1 MPKALPNAHL
11 TAADEAISMLADA
24 TQFIEAS
31 IESHDAIPDGKKK
44 RLMAKLKAVS
54 DSLPAVLS
62 LLQDLH
68 KQFSAKTKLDE
79 AFSLAAE
86 NDILECHD
94 ACRELKKVLEGAYVR
109 IRTEGNNEADRLNLD
124 KFLVKKGK
132 SAVELLNTVHGSMEG
147 LASLEF
153 VTEVRLLE
161 DVGNALTSLTEG
173 RN

>member
-1 MPKALPNAHL
+1 MPRAPQNAHL
-11 TAADEAISMLADA
+11 TAADEVMSMVADA
-24 TQFIEAS
+24 TQFIETS
-31 IESHDAIPDGKKK
+31 IEAHSAITDSKKI
-44 RLMAKLKAVS
+44 RITPEIKAVS
-54 DSLPAVLS
+54 DSLPAILG
-62 LLQDLH
+62 LFQDIQ
-68 KQFSAKTKLDE
+68 KQWSAKFKLDE
-79 AFSLAAE
+79 AVPLAAE